1 MKSKNT
7 RFGIVTDFYGV
18 GISLEEAVRRL
29 GSLGIC
35 LDTGHANVDGLDVP
49 EAIRECGPQLIATH
63 IQETCRGNDLHV
75 FPFTLRQ
82 GKSTMDWFRIFEAFA
97 GIGYP
102 FPLIGECANNSGEL
116 PLELAD
122 RYLKAQ
128 KELIES
134 VLRGEFDRPARP

>member
-1 MKSKNT
+1 
-7 RFGIVTDFYGV
+7 
-18 GISLEEAVRRL
+18 
-29 GSLGIC
+29 
-35 LDTGHANVDGLDVP
+35 
-49 EAIRECGPQLIATH
+49 
-63 IQETCRGNDLHV
+63 
-75 FPFTLRQ
+75 
-82 GKSTMDWFRIFEAFA
+82 MDWFRIFEAFA

-134 VLRGEFDRPARP
+134 VLRGEFDRPPRP